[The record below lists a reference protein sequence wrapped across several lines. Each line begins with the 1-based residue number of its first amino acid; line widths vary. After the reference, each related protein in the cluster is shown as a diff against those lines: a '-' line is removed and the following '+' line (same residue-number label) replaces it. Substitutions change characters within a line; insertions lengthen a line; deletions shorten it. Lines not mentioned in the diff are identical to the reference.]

1 MSTWALKT
9 RFFIT
14 YTNFVKKGKEKSI
27 WLIQEFH
34 WWSGAY
40 PNYSGHLPFFVCCS
54 LHGILADHQM
64 AACLAWQ
71 IDGHFPSFLRIH
83 WERLEERVITLS
95 SFSLSVDARK
105 EECIHQFPTCH
116 LTLLKCSNQRV
127 PPMVLTSKK
136 SNFFNDSHMKVH
148 KK

>member
-1 MSTWALKT
+1 MQIWSRSIREKDPAEWKKWDFRVPVPIRITVDTCHFLSVAL
-9 RFFIT
+9 FM
-14 YTNFVKKGKEKSI
+14 E
-27 WLIQEFH
+27 
-34 WWSGAY
+34 
-40 PNYSGHLPFFVCCS
+40 YSLTIKWQP
-54 LHGILADHQM
+54 
-64 AACLAWQ
+64 CLAWQ
-71 IDGHFPSFLRIH
+71 IVGHFPSFLRIH

-105 EECIHQFPTCH
+105 EECIHQFPNCH

-148 KK
+148 KNRTKREKSHNF